1 MRVASLAV
9 LLISYT
15 YVSRSLRIDP
25 ADPRPI
31 WRQIEESVRHLV
43 ASGALAASAPVP
55 SVRDLARD
63 LQVNPATVSKAYQR
77 LTDAGVLTVKRGEG
91 TYVSDSPPD
100 LSPRERGKRLLQGA
114 VRYASLAVT
123 LGADREETRGTLED
137 AWSNLAGPDRE
148 EAREEEAE
156 WTSSPSKS

>member
-1 MRVASLAV
+1 M
-9 LLISYT
+9 
-15 YVSRSLRIDP
+15 SRSVRIDP

-43 ASGALAASAPVP
+43 ASGALAAGAPVP

-77 LTDAGVLTVKRGEG
+77 LTDAGVLAVKRGEG
-91 TYVSDSPPD
+91 TYVSDTPPD

-137 AWSNLAGPDRE
+137 AWSNLAGGAEGE
-148 EAREEEAE
+148 EKEEE
-156 WTSSPSKS
+156 WTSSPSQT